1 MHWLNRNVG
10 NGDKGGRKKAFV
22 LCAAMLNGFAALSV
36 HAAGAW
42 VWVDGNGRKVY
53 SDLPPPASV
62 AERQIIQRPGMPTI
76 QPPAAE
82 QPAATAAKPAGNLP
96 ASTPAGGQPA
106 DKATPG
112 DDKKRKEAAQ
122 AEEARRQATEAKNAE
137 IRADN
142 CKRAQAS
149 LSTLNSGRRLVT
161 TNEQGQQITLTA
173 SDKAEEAS
181 RLERIISENCR

>member
-96 ASTPAGGQPA
+96 GSTPAGGQSA
-106 DKATPG
+106 DKAALA
-112 DDKKRKEAAQ
+112 DDKKRKETEQ
-122 AEEARRQATEAKNAE
+122 AEEARRKATEAKNAE

-149 LSTLNSGRRLVT
+149 LNTLNSGRRLVT

>member
-10 NGDKGGRKKAFV
+10 NRDKGGRKKAFV
-22 LCAAMLNGFAALSV
+22 LCAVMLNGFAALSV

-62 AERQIIQRPGMPTI
+62 AERQILQRPGMPAI

-82 QPAATAAKPAGNLP
+82 QPAATAAKPAGNLSG
-96 ASTPAGGQPA
+96 STPASGQPA
-106 DKATPG
+106 DKAASAE
-112 DDKKRKEAAQ
+112 DKKRKETEQ
-122 AEEARRQATEAKNAE
+122 AEEARRKATEAKNAE

-149 LSTLNSGRRLVT
+149 LNTLNSGRRLVT
-161 TNEQGQQITLTA
+161 TNEQGQQVALTA
-173 SDKAEEAS
+173 SDKADEIS
-181 RLERIISENCR
+181 RLEQIIAENCR

>member
-1 MHWLNRNVG
+1 MHWLNRSVG

-42 VWVDGNGRKVY
+42 VWMDSNGRKVY

-62 AERQIIQRPGMPTI
+62 AERQILQRPGMPAI

-82 QPAATAAKPAGNLP
+82 QPAVAAKPAGNLP
-96 ASTPAGGQPA
+96 VSAPAGGQPA
-106 DKATPG
+106 DKAAPG
-112 DDKKRKEAAQ
+112 DDKKSKEAAQ
-122 AEEARRQATEAKNAE
+122 AEEARRKATEAKNAE

-142 CKRAQAS
+142 CKRHK
-149 LSTLNSGRRLVT
+149 RL
-161 TNEQGQQITLTA
+161 
-173 SDKAEEAS
+173 
-181 RLERIISENCR
+181 